1 MAQVL
6 DTAAAQPQ
14 PCVRCG
20 ADSDF
25 EIASMWLCVGC
36 YHVAGSTC
44 AGIGR
49 VPTIAPPPRTTA
61 TATAAAP
68 GTSPATDV
76 LAELDIADQVC

>member
-1 MAQVL
+1 MAL
-6 DTAAAQPQ
+6 DTAAAPPQ

-25 EIASMWLCVGC
+25 EIASLWLCVGC

-49 VPTIAPPPRTTA
+49 VPTTTPAPRATVTA
-61 TATAAAP
+61 TDAAP
-68 GTSPATDV
+68 GTSPATVV
-76 LAELDIADQVC
+76 LAVLDIPDQVC